1 MRQAEVDYWE
11 TMATQRIFRGGGI
24 MDNPIKRVPMLKH
37 MLGYSWAGH
46 KVLEIGIGAG
56 LTAAALYFLT
66 AGTMK
71 YLGTDLSKA
80 FCENA
85 ARFGLNAVQA
95 DVTKL
100 PGEDG
105 TYTRVIA
112 LDSLEHVRPEDR
124 EAGYREISRV
134 MAPTGRLF
142 INIPLSESN
151 HVDEFDHGF
160 GLVDLLGLETAGLKL
175 ESYNYYK
182 TAHPTDET
190 KTREYAMAV
199 MKK

>member
-1 MRQAEVDYWE
+1 MRQTEVDYWE
-11 TMATQRIFRGGGI
+11 TMATQRIFADGGI
-24 MDNPIKRVPMLKH
+24 LDNPVKRVPMLKH
-37 MLGYSWAGH
+37 MLAYSWAGH

-80 FCENA
+80 FCDNA

-100 PGEDG
+100 PGKDG
-105 TYTRVIA
+105 EYTRIVA

-124 EAGYREISRV
+124 EAGYREIERV
-134 MAPTGRLF
+134 MAQDGRLF

-151 HVDEFDHGF
+151 HVTEFDHGF
-160 GLVDLLGLETAGLKL
+160 GLSDLLALEKVGLKL
-175 ESYNYYK
+175 EQYNHYK
-182 TAHPTDET
+182 TIHPH
-190 KTREYAMAV
+190 ASA
-199 MKK
+199 